1 MTLRQVIRRK
11 PRQRAGEAGTRA
23 GNGELRALLCQL
35 VGVFRTDHGVPR
47 SEEFAVSL
55 CRDALGGR
63 CDRRHNVAVMA
74 VTKCAFLLLDA
85 PAKAT
90 PIQVGHF
97 TLTAGA
103 HPQEV
108 IPANL
113 RQHFQVVEVS
123 AMEAGK
129 AMPEIAGGLRGGL
142 R

>member
-1 MTLRQVIRRK
+1 M
-11 PRQRAGEAGTRA
+11 
-23 GNGELRALLCQL
+23 
-35 VGVFRTDHGVPR
+35 
-47 SEEFAVSL
+47 
-55 CRDALGGR
+55 
-63 CDRRHNVAVMA
+63 
-74 VTKCAFLLLDA
+74 
-85 PAKAT
+85 
-90 PIQVGHF
+90 GHF

-129 AMPEIAGGLRGGL
+129 AVPEIARGLRGGV